1 MCYDGSQKLQES
13 YKSLG
18 YGSVYMYDPSG
29 FDSRGHLWVVVEDN
43 DAPDTWLA
51 VDSYYGPITED
62 DYYYQAQYSFA
73 DFKYL
78 ESINPQWRLA

>member
-1 MCYDGSQKLQES
+1 MAQFICTIPVDLTAG
-13 YKSLG
+13 
-18 YGSVYMYDPSG
+18 DI
-29 FDSRGHLWVVVEDN
+29 SRVVEDN
-43 DAPDTWLA
+43 DVPDTWLA

-78 ESINPQWRLA
+78 EINQSPMEVGLI